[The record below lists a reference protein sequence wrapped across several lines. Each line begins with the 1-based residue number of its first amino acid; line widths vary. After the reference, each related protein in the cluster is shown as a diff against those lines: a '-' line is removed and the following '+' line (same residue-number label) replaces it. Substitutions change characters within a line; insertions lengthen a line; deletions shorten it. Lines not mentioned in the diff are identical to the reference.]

1 MFEMIKIY
9 YKTIQRFCLFCNNS
23 LVVFLLTSSSM
34 CTDLIYAA
42 CDGEEKEAGC
52 KIDRRKHIRLCLQ
65 I

>member
-42 CDGEEKEAGC
+42 CDGE
-52 KIDRRKHIRLCLQ
+52 
-65 I
+65 